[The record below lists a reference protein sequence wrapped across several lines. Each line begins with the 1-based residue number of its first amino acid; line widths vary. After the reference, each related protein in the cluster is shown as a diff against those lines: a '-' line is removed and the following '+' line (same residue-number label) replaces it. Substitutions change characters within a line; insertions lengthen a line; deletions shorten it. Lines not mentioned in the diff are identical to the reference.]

1 MSTYIGFCFF
11 VFIFV
16 FVYIYVGAN
25 SITIRDLIKII
36 IVSALGPLLFIYILI
51 EFIFIFLNS
60 TDCKFLNKRI
70 L

>member
-11 VFIFV
+11 VFIFA
-16 FVYIYVGAN
+16 FVYIYAGSN

-36 IVSALGPLLFIYILI
+36 ILSILGPLLFIYILV

-60 TDCKFLNKRI
+60 ADSKFLNKRI

>member
-11 VFIFV
+11 VFIFI
-16 FVYIYVGAN
+16 FAYMYVGEN

-36 IVSALGPLLFIYILI
+36 ILSILGPLLFIYILVQ
-51 EFIFIFLNS
+51 FIFIFLNS
-60 TDCKFLNKRI
+60 TNCKFLNKRI

>member
-16 FVYIYVGAN
+16 FAYIYAGAN
-25 SITIRDLIKII
+25 SISIRDLIKII
-36 IVSALGPLLFIYILI
+36 VVSILGPLLFIYILV
-51 EFIFIFLNS
+51 EFIFILLNS
-60 TDCKFLNKRI
+60 SDCKFLNKRI

>member
-16 FVYIYVGAN
+16 FVYIYVEAN

-36 IVSALGPLLFIYILI
+36 ILSALGPLLFIYILI

>member
-11 VFIFV
+11 VFIFI
-16 FVYIYVGAN
+16 FAYIYVGAN

-36 IVSALGPLLFIYILI
+36 ILSILGPLLFIYILV
-51 EFIFIFLNS
+51 EFIFISLNS

>member
-16 FVYIYVGAN
+16 FAYIYAGAS

-36 IVSALGPLLFIYILI
+36 VVSILGPLLFIYVLV
-51 EFIFIFLNS
+51 EFIFILLNS
-60 TDCKFLNKRI
+60 ADCKFLNKRI

>member
-36 IVSALGPLLFIYILI
+36 ILSTLGPLLFIYILI